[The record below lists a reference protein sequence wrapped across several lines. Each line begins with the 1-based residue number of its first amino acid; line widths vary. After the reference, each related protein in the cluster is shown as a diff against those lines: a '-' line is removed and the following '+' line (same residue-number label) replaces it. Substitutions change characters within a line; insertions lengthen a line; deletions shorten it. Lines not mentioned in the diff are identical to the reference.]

1 MTEPHTPSNDQPLS
15 DAIRELSQI
24 VRIVMASQEQQTNTH
39 DRMMR
44 RDLRWRNIRAALI
57 CVSVVG
63 GALLYSLGLQQL
75 FAPVKFNG
83 PYAALVRI
91 EGLIDA
97 EQRANAHKVSAALE
111 AAFEDPRA
119 TGVVLVINSPGGSPV
134 QSSLIHDRIVSLR
147 AQYPSKAVWAIG
159 EDMVTSGAYYVAVG
173 APQVCVNRST
183 LTGSIGVVMQGWGL
197 DRAIQR
203 YGVERRVF
211 TAGELKHR
219 LDAFQPLRAEDEQK
233 AAELLKATHAQFIE
247 AVERSRGAR
256 LKGDRREL
264 FSGDFWTGEQAAKF
278 GLVDGLCDLDTVLK
292 QHLGVEEAKDYTLP
306 PNLFTRMANSFGV
319 LVASHLAT
327 RFATMQPA
335 LLP

>member
-75 FAPVKFNG
+75 LAPAKFNG

-97 EQRANAHKVSAALE
+97 EQHANAHKVSAALE
-111 AAFEDPRA
+111 AAFEDSRA
-119 TGVVLVINSPGGSPV
+119 TGVVLLINSPGGSPV

-147 AQYPSKAVWAIG
+147 AQYPSKVVWAIG
-159 EDMVTSGAYYVAVG
+159 EDLVTSGAYYVAIG
-173 APQVCVNRST
+173 APHMCVNRST
-183 LTGSIGVVMQGWGL
+183 LTGSIGVVMQG
-197 DRAIQR
+197 
-203 YGVERRVF
+203 
-211 TAGELKHR
+211 
-219 LDAFQPLRAEDEQK
+219 
-233 AAELLKATHAQFIE
+233 
-247 AVERSRGAR
+247 
-256 LKGDRREL
+256 
-264 FSGDFWTGEQAAKF
+264 
-278 GLVDGLCDLDTVLK
+278 
-292 QHLGVEEAKDYTLP
+292 
-306 PNLFTRMANSFGV
+306 
-319 LVASHLAT
+319 
-327 RFATMQPA
+327 
-335 LLP
+335 